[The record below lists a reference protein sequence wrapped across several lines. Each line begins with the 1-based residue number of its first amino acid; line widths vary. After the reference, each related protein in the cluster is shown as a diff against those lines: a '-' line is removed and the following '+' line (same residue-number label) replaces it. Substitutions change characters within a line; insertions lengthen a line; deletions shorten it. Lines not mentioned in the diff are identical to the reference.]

1 MIKPPK
7 STPQP
12 NIDRL
17 SIKAWNKGYIS
28 AMDAGRMP
36 NSGLLKMTN
45 ARLKQNGTV
54 APRPG
59 TRQYGDTLP
68 GEILGFDEYVEII
81 DNKRVNKLLAIV
93 KDSNRAHA
101 YSAVDAK
108 GWTRIEGIDYH
119 PEAYPTFT
127 QVRDR
132 VVVTNGEDYLSYYDI
147 QKKRNIRP
155 TALPTVTGVKAEA
168 FGVTGTNDTLYY
180 CVTAVKNG
188 ETARSDAASVK
199 VSKGRTEW
207 RGKNVDKTKGQAEE
221 YVKITWNKTPGA
233 EYYVLYC
240 GISPTSMRMMDVIG
254 QASDDAQ
261 TQSYDD
267 IGQKILNPNVIP
279 PNSNSTAGVKASRS
293 VLVASRLYLL
303 GDKDDPWKI
312 TFGGADPDTMLD
324 FSAFAGGYIRINAGS
339 KEIPAAMRPFRNG
352 KGDAVPM
359 ILCSE
364 TNGNGSLK
372 YLQSSSMQL
381 DSTNIQWISVIDDN
395 GRDGTDA
402 PDSVVVYNNALI
414 YISKTGFKTT
424 LTKPQM
430 QNVLSTENLTD
441 NIQPDVERLSSNCI
455 HKSLGLEVNGMIYF
469 AVPVGGEKLNQLWV
483 LDMKRGGVWCM
494 PWIIGNINDLKV
506 YGSSDGKTR
515 VLLAIGNKLVELTD
529 EIKMTDSGKSFITD
543 INSGVIKFSDDGALW
558 TSAVDITFI
567 LLKPTGTINFSVSG
581 KTEDEPL
588 QLLTNFSKNFTPKTV
603 PIGWNNTSGWNSPLG
618 WGFVPKTYEAASG
631 EVRIP
636 ITKDIDEDVNWIQYS
651 VTTNESGA
659 DFELSDVIIQHI
671 PIGVIFEEDE
681 DE

>member
-7 STPQP
+7 SAPQP

-17 SIKAWNKGYIS
+17 SVKSWNKGYIS

-45 ARLKQNGTV
+45 AMLKQNGTV

-59 TRQYGDTLP
+59 TRQYGEDLP
-68 GEILGFDEYVEII
+68 GEILGFDEYVEVVG
-81 DNKRVNKLLAIV
+81 NKRTNKLIAIV
-93 KDSNRAHA
+93 KDGERAHA
-101 YSAVDAK
+101 YTALDGK
-108 GWTRIEGIDYH
+108 GWVKVEGADYNN
-119 PEAYPTFT
+119 ESYPTFT

-132 VVVTNGEDYLSYYDI
+132 VVITNSKDYLSYYDI
-147 QKKRNIRP
+147 QKKKNVRP
-155 TALPTVTGVKAEA
+155 EALPTVTEVKAEA
-168 FGVTGTNDTLYY
+168 VGIAGTNETLYY

-188 ETARSDAASVK
+188 ETARSDAASVRVNK
-199 VSKGRTEW
+199 SRTEW
-207 RGKNVDKTKGQAEE
+207 RGKNVDKTKGQTEE
-221 YVKITWNKTPGA
+221 YVKITWNKVKDA
-233 EYYVLYC
+233 EYYILYC
-240 GISPTSMRMMDVIG
+240 GISPTSLRMMDIVGHIK
-254 QASDDAQ
+254 DNTL
-261 TQSYDD
+261 TQSYED
-267 IGQKILNPNVIP
+267 IGQKVLNPNVIP
-279 PNSNSTAGVKASRS
+279 PNSNSTAGVKAARS

-303 GDKDDPWKI
+303 GDEDDPWKI

-339 KEIPAAMRPFRNG
+339 KEIPVAMRPFRNG
-352 KGDAVPM
+352 RGDAVPM

-414 YISKTGFKTT
+414 YISKAGFKTT

-430 QNVLSTENLTD
+430 QNVLSTDNLTD
-441 NIQPDVERLSSNCI
+441 NIQPDVERLNSNFI
-455 HKSLGLEVNGMIYF
+455 HKSIGLEVNGMIYF
-469 AVPVGGEKLNQLWV
+469 AVPVGSEKLNQLWV

-494 PWIIGNINDLKV
+494 PWVIGDINDLKV

-515 VLLAIGNKLVELTD
+515 VLLAIGNKLIELTD
-529 EIKMTDSGKSFITD
+529 EVKMTDSGKPFITD
-543 INSGVIKFSDDGALW
+543 IGSGVVKFSEDGAMW
-558 TSAVDITFI
+558 TSLVDITFI

-588 QLLTNFSKNFTPKTV
+588 QPFLNFSKNFTPKAV
-603 PIGWNNTSGWNSPLG
+603 PIGWNTPSGWNSPLG
-618 WGFVPKTYEAASG
+618 WGFVPKKYKSSSG
-631 EVRIP
+631 EVRLS

-651 VTTNESGA
+651 VAANEAGA